1 MDIRVEIK
9 RLTEKAELS
18 VRQLSLK
25 SGVRRQ
31 SIMHF
36 LAGGNIHL
44 NNLEKI
50 LSALGHEIEFSETRH
65 PHGTSKDLTQRRLRI
80 NRAALKKFC
89 RANGIKYLAVFGSVL
104 RDDFVED
111 SDIDVVIKLKQPVSF
126 FDFMDI
132 EEGLKRLFKTR
143 HKLDVVTVNSVSP
156 IIADEINNDSEIL
169 YEEAA

>member
-1 MDIRVEIK
+1 MK
-9 RLTEKAELS
+9 RLIDKAGLS

-44 NNLEKI
+44 GNLEKI
-50 LSALGHEIEFSETRH
+50 LSALGHGIEFPETRH
-65 PHGTSKDLTQRRLRI
+65 PLEAGKGLIQRRLHY
-80 NRAALKKFC
+80 NRAGLKKFC
-89 RANGIKYLAVFGSVL
+89 RANGITYLAVFGSVL
-104 RDDFVED
+104 RDDFAED
-111 SDIDVVIKLKQPVSF
+111 SDIDIVIKLKRPVSF

-132 EEGLKRLFKTR
+132 EEGLKKLFRTS

-156 IIADEINNDSEIL
+156 LIAREINSDSEIL